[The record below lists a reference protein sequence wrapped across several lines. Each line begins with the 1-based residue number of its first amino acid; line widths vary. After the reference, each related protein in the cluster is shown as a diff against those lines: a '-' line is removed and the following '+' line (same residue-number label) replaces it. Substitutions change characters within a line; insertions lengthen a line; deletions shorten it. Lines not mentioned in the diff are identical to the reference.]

1 VLLAVICFTLA
12 VLRFLGGFVLV
23 VEIYKDVPN
32 VPNGVGYAKKWA
44 WLITAALTVGATL
57 DITIALS
64 MSFYLRKLS
73 APGNFK
79 S

>member
-1 VLLAVICFTLA
+1 MICFTLA
-12 VLRFLGGFVLV
+12 ILRFLGGFVLV
-23 VEIYKDVPN
+23 VEIYKDIPN

-64 MSFYLRKLS
+64 MCFYLRKLAS
-73 APGNFK
+73 PGNFR